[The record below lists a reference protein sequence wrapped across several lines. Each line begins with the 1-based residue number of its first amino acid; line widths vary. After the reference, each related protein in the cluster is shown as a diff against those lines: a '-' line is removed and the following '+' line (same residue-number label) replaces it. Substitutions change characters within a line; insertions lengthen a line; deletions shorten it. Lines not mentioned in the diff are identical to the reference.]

1 MKKIIISLLIIFN
14 IIIQTGIVF
23 SEEFNVVIDTKSAL
37 AGETVDIDIKFENNT
52 GLIGAL
58 FELHYDKKR
67 LQLIE
72 AKDGKLLESGTFS
85 ESYNE
90 YPYVMVWN
98 SASAKDFTQNGVL
111 VSLKFK
117 VLDNAASGKAF
128 IEIKYEPDNV
138 FDADLN
144 NVAITIKNG
153 EVDVQ
158 GKPASNRSSSGGM
171 GGGSVKTAVKKKET
185 TMFDNTKNQ
194 IVLTINQKTAKVF
207 GETVENDV
215 APVIRNDRT
224 MLPARFI
231 AENLGAEVEWNESEP
246 DIVKITKE
254 NIKILIY
261 IGYDKAYVNDE
272 IIILDGPAFIENDRT
287 YTPLR
292 FIAENLGAKVEW
304 DEKSQSV
311 TITKN

>member
-1 MKKIIISLLIIFN
+1 MKKIIIALILIFN
-14 IIIQTGIVF
+14 IITQTCIVF
-23 SEEFNVVIDTKSAL
+23 SEGFNAVVDSKSAS

-52 GLIGAL
+52 GLIAAL
-58 FELHYDKKR
+58 FELSYDKER

-85 ESYNE
+85 ESYDE

-98 SASAKDFTQNGVL
+98 SASLKNFTDNGVL

-117 VLDNAASGKAF
+117 VLDNAVSGKAF
-128 IEIKYEPDNV
+128 IDIKYEPDNV

-144 NVAITIKNG
+144 NVVLNIKNG
-153 EVDVQ
+153 EIDVK
-158 GKPASNRSSSGGM
+158 GKAVSNKGSSGGM
-171 GGGSVKTAVKKKET
+171 GGGNVKPAVEKTEAV
-185 TMFDNTKNQ
+185 DNTKNQ
-194 IVLTINQKTAKVF
+194 IVLTINQKAAKVF
-207 GETVENDV
+207 GEIKENDV
-215 APVIRNDRT
+215 APVIRKDRT

-231 AENLGAEVEWNESEP
+231 AENLGAKVEWNESEP
-246 DIVKITKE
+246 DIVRITRE
-254 NIKILIY
+254 NIEIIIY
-261 IGYDKAYVNDE
+261 IGSDKAYVNNKV
-272 IIILDGPAFIENDRT
+272 IILDSPAFIENDRT

-292 FIAENLGAKVEW
+292 FIAENLDARVDW